1 MQKKPKM
8 ITNITQI
15 KEDNF
20 YLVTNELE
28 RKDNPA
34 AGRLRVLAK
43 CIQEVNMKHSYP
55 VADMLDIEAY
65 EGVQFEG
72 DWFIKEKNLLVTW
85 EVEEVSQESHPELF
99 L

>member
-8 ITNITQI
+8 ITNIDQI
-15 KEDNF
+15 KKDNF

-34 AGRLRVLAK
+34 AGRLRVLAN
-43 CIQEVNMKHSYP
+43 CTQEANMKHSCP
-55 VADMLDIEAY
+55 AAAMIDIEAY

-72 DWFIKEKNLLVTW
+72 EWNIKEKNLLVTC
-85 EVEEVSQESHPELF
+85 EAEEVSQESHPEFF

>member
-8 ITNITQI
+8 ITNIAQI

-28 RKDNPA
+28 RKYNPK
-34 AGRLRVLAK
+34 AGCLRVLST
-43 CIQEVNMKHSYP
+43 CTQEANMRHSHP
-55 VADMLDIEAY
+55 VANMIDIEAY
-65 EGVQFEG
+65 EGVQFDG

-85 EVEEVSQESHPELF
+85 EVEEVNQESHPELF